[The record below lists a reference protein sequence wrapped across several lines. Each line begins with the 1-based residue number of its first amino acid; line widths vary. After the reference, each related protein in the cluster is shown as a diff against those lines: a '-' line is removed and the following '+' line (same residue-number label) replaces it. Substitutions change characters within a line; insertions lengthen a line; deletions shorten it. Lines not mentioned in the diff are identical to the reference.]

1 MNKLI
6 SFYKSQKQHF
16 WTHILLPFTFTY
28 WGYIIYGI
36 SIYWIYGKI
45 VDILPLYF
53 WFIGLCIFS
62 IGLLIALI
70 SIIINLFL
78 KKKIKN
84 KFLLENKLYGII
96 WHTGNILLGL
106 LIILH
111 IYIILIF
118 ICSKLMYP

>member
-6 SFYKSQKQHF
+6 QIYKSIRQQF
-16 WTHILLPFTFTY
+16 WTHILLPFTFIY

-36 SIYWIYGKI
+36 SIYWEYGKAS
-45 VDILPLYF
+45 DIIPLYF

-78 KKKIKN
+78 KKKIQN
-84 KFLLENKLYGII
+84 KFLLENKPYGII

-111 IYIILIF
+111 AYVILMLIIA
-118 ICSKLMYP
+118 

>member
-6 SFYKSQKQHF
+6 SLYKSQKQKF
-16 WTHILLPFTFTY
+16 WTHILLPFTFIY
-28 WGYIIYGI
+28 WGYIIFGI
-36 SIYWIYGKI
+36 SIYWIYGEI

-78 KKKIKN
+78 KKKIQN
-84 KFLLENKLYGII
+84 KFLLENKPYGII

-111 IYIILIF
+111 AYVILM
-118 ICSKLMYP
+118 LMIA